1 MTPGGDELSIP
12 ANLKSLSEI
21 RQFVRDAA
29 GKAGCPDQ
37 AIGELTLAV
46 DEACSNILTHG
57 YENGEGRIGV
67 AIRIDTGEIEV
78 RIEDEAPLYDPFVEA
93 PVPDVSKPILERPL
107 GGLGVE
113 MIRQSMDEARHEP
126 GKKGGNL
133 LILKKFCGGN

>member
-67 AIRIDTGEIEV
+67 AIRFDTGEIEI

-93 PVPDVSKPILERPL
+93 PVPDVTKPRNRKVAASKDRPIFTAPRSPNQRII
-107 GGLGVE
+107 GATIVPCT
-113 MIRQSMDEARHEP
+113 IAKP
-126 GKKGGNL
+126 AP
-133 LILKKFCGGN
+133 